1 MVLVLN
7 AGAIIKRGWY
17 TTTRQNVTF
26 FGPNLYIHF
35 FGNAVCFISYA
46 FIIIIT
52 VPDIH
57 GLNVLTFRFYRH
69 VSEQVR
75 VEFTVQTL
83 IA

>member
-1 MVLVLN
+1 MRAQLLSVVGILRHDKTPRFL
-7 AGAIIKRGWY
+7 ARY
-17 TTTRQNVTF
+17 T
-26 FGPNLYIHF
+26 NLYIHF

-57 GLNVLTFRFYRH
+57 GRNVLTFRFYRH

-83 IA
+83 IV